1 MLLPAR
7 IHQAYGAARTK
18 TKLLVSVLHR
28 SPGDSLRPHSLGK
41 LVYRVLTKEPYSAT
55 SGAGA
60 QSPRT
65 QTWFAMT
72 GPTALY
78 PRCAQNST
86 TSYRASGRLPCKILD
101 SKAINLPY

>member
-1 MLLPAR
+1 MYYTA
-7 IHQAYGAARTK
+7 
-18 TKLLVSVLHR
+18 

-55 SGAGA
+55 GGAGA

-86 TSYRASGRLPCKILD
+86 TSYRASGCLPCKILD
-101 SKAINLPY
+101 SKAINFGRTGGFASMRAATVAGGAS